1 VHPDFEFHIYPKH
14 LLKGKSITD
23 ENADVICKTGLPGF
37 VSPHLY
43 FGDFED
49 EQFLPLLSNWS
60 WASEWEGN
68 IDVAMQQFPDCLVIG
83 AGQESEPIIIKPNES
98 RLYQVSTDGKSL
110 IFLNE
115 SLAKLFLT
123 LDAFLDMVDKAYSK
137 DRNAFLE
144 QRVNP
149 LLVSL
154 FKAQLKNI
162 DPLALGNNSL
172 WEQLADNCSVH
183 YKNV

>member
-1 VHPDFEFHIYPKH
+1 MHPDFEFHIYPKH

-23 ENADVICKTGLPGF
+23 ENADVITKIGLPGF

-43 FGDFED
+43 FGDFEE

-68 IDVAMQQFPDCLVIG
+68 INVAMQHFPDCLVIG
-83 AGQESEPIIIKPNES
+83 AGQESEPIIIKPNDS
-98 RLYQVSTDGKSL
+98 SLYQVNMDGKSL
-110 IFLNE
+110 KLINE
-115 SLAKLFLT
+115 NLDKLFLT
-123 LDAFLDMVDKAYSK
+123 LDAFLDMVDKVHSN
-137 DRNAFLE
+137 DSNAFLE

-154 FKAQLKNI
+154 FKTQLKNI
-162 DPLALGNNSL
+162 DPLALGKNSF
-172 WEQLADNCSVH
+172 WEQLADNCSLH
-183 YKNV
+183 HKNV

>member
-1 VHPDFEFHIYPKH
+1 VHPDFEFQIYPKH
-14 LLKGKSITD
+14 ILKGKYITD
-23 ENADVICKTGLPGF
+23 DNADIICKTGLPGF

-43 FGDFED
+43 FGEFED
-49 EQFLPLLSNWS
+49 EQFLPLLTNWS
-60 WASEWEGN
+60 WASDWEGN
-68 IDVAMQQFPDCLVIG
+68 IKLAIENFPDCTVIG
-83 AGQESEPIIIKPNES
+83 SGQNSDPIVLKPNDS
-98 RLYQVSTDGKSL
+98 SIYQVSSDGAAL
-110 IFLNE
+110 IFINTN
-115 SLAKLFLT
+115 LAQLFLT
-123 LDAFLDMVDKAYSK
+123 LNAFLDMVDKAYSK

-172 WEQLADNCSVH
+172 WEQLADNCSLH

>member
-1 VHPDFEFHIYPKH
+1 
-14 LLKGKSITD
+14 
-23 ENADVICKTGLPGF
+23 
-37 VSPHLY
+37 
-43 FGDFED
+43 
-49 EQFLPLLSNWS
+49 
-60 WASEWEGN
+60 
-68 IDVAMQQFPDCLVIG
+68 
-83 AGQESEPIIIKPNES
+83 
-98 RLYQVSTDGKSL
+98 
-110 IFLNE
+110 
-115 SLAKLFLT
+115 
-123 LDAFLDMVDKAYSK
+123 MVDKAYSK

-172 WEQLADNCSVH
+172 WEQLADNCSLH